1 MTVVTWGGSSVALEG
16 PAELVRQVVAQLP
29 PFYERGTDAEVV
41 AALTVDGD
49 VVTLHLDESDLTI
62 SGPNGP
68 EIHRAAA
75 SRIELVLV
83 DRLPELVAVHAGVV
97 ADERG
102 VLLFPGRSMVGK
114 STLTRALLERGAQ
127 YFSDE
132 FALLDADGLVHP
144 YPRAM
149 TMRTPNGSE
158 RHVPPGVATAPRPAR
173 LVALLQ
179 YDEKGWDVRD
189 LTPGETT
196 MGLIDNCVSV
206 RRDPARALT
215 ALTALAESAR
225 GIAGTR
231 GPADAAVSLLD

>member
-16 PAELVRQVVAQLP
+16 PAAVVDSVLKQLP
-29 PFYERGTDAEVV
+29 PFFESGTDAEVV
-41 AALTVDGD
+41 ASLTMDGD
-49 VVTLHLDESDLTI
+49 LVTLHLDDGLTI
-62 SGPNGP
+62 TGPAGP

-83 DRLPELVAVHAGVV
+83 DRLPSLVAVHAGVV

-102 VLLFPGRSMVGK
+102 ALLFPGRSMAGK

-132 FALLDADGLVHP
+132 FALLDAEGLVHP

-149 TMRTPNGSE
+149 TMRTATGSE
-158 RHVPPGVATAPRPAR
+158 RHVPAGAATEARPAR

-179 YDEKGWDVRD
+179 YDERGWDVRD

-196 MGLIDNCVSV
+196 MGLIDNCVSI

-215 ALTALAESAR
+215 ALTAVAQTAR

-231 GPADAAVSLLD
+231 GPADEAVIHLG